1 MILVFE
7 ERGRCDEMLVG
18 EVFKYF
24 YFLLEEGESRG
35 VKRESLSGLWWVIDF
50 ERGEVVAEGVLIVKI
65 NIDRCAVH

>member
-24 YFLLEEGESRG
+24 YFCLKRGSLGELRGRAFLGCGGLLIL
-35 VKRESLSGLWWVIDF
+35 REVRLWPK
-50 ERGEVVAEGVLIVKI
+50 GY
-65 NIDRCAVH
+65 